1 LTELG
6 RPAYHAL
13 RMSQPHPQGQANLVT
28 ILLLIGLIAAG
39 VWVWKRIPLDTQDY
53 IIEEIIPGALL
64 ALAGVGLLVLAGR
77 ALWRKRAVRLQRE
90 RLIAK
95 FERETG
101 TDKRLDLAFTLI
113 DLNGYRLE
121 GLERVAA
128 AMADLFMTTLKTALG
143 DKRHRIRGMAASH
156 LGVLQQKAAV
166 PLLLAALEDD
176 HAYVRGS
183 AALGL
188 GRMRAQEAKDK
199 LAEVMKEDWD
209 QTVRSRAREAYERM
223 S

>member
-1 LTELG
+1 MTESG

-13 RMSQPHPQGQANLVT
+13 RMSRPYAQGQANLVT
-28 ILLLIGLIAAG
+28 ILLLIGLIVAG

-53 IIEEIIPGALL
+53 IIEEVIPVALL
-64 ALAGVGLLVLAGR
+64 TLAGVGLLVLAGR

-90 RLIAK
+90 GLIAK

-101 TDKRLDLAFTLI
+101 RDKRLDLAFTI
-113 DLNGYRLE
+113 IELNGYRLQ
-121 GLERVAA
+121 GLERVAP
-128 AMADLFMTTLKTALG
+128 AMADLFMETLKTALG
-143 DKRHRIRGMAASH
+143 DKQHRIRGMAASH
-156 LGVLQQKAAV
+156 LGVLLQKAAV

-188 GRMRAQEAKDK
+188 GRMRAKEAKDK

-209 QTVRSRAREAYERM
+209 QTVRSRAREALERL